1 MEPNRDINEVTYDKG
16 APFPSTTTAL
26 VEGVPVTKYDRDIK
40 KAKTGSFIKGF
51 LTSLVLTLLA
61 AGGLYLAS
69 GFGDQNRYQ
78 LTEPDF
84 SLPTLQDDVLDDV
97 IEEEGNVDAGNA
109 EVETVDQ

>member
-1 MEPNRDINEVTYDKG
+1 MEPNKDINEVTYDKG
-16 APFPSTTTAL
+16 VPLSSNTTAL

-51 LTSLVLTLLA
+51 ITSIVLTLLA

-84 SLPTLQDDVLDDV
+84 SLPTLQDDVLDNV
-97 IEEEGNVDAGNA
+97 IEEEGDVEAGDA
-109 EVETVDQ
+109 EVETIDQ